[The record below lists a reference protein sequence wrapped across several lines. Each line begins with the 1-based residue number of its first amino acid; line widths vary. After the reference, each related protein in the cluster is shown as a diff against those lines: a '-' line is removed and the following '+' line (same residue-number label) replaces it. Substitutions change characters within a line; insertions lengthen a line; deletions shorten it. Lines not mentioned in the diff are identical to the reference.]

1 MVLLLKANQEERI
14 FKEIIMPV
22 LKIGGKTIEELKG
35 LLDKNEL
42 RQQRGIAERAADREA
57 RRDKIDAALGRGT
70 KTGNIASRVD
80 FSNDRMGPNM
90 SKVIAPRR
98 MPVPMKEGEY
108 GNVNREGNPEAIGPD
123 MGRVN
128 KEAAKAAR
136 DFTAMEMAQNL
147 MSPGYNK
154 KKGGAIKVKKMA
166 SGGKTSQL
174 AKANGCAVRG
184 KSKGRIV

>member
-1 MVLLLKANQEERI
+1 VVKQKVRCA
-14 FKEIIMPV
+14 KENIMAE
-22 LKIGGKTIEELKG
+22 LKIGGKTIKELKG
-35 LLDKNEL
+35 LLDENEL
-42 RQQRGIAERAADREA
+42 RQQRGIAERAADRAA
-57 RRDKIDAALGRGT
+57 RKDKIDAVLGRGT

-90 SKVIAPRR
+90 SKVVRPRR

-128 KEAAKAAR
+128 REAAKAAR
-136 DFTAMEMAQNL
+136 EFTATEMAQNL

-154 KKGGAIKVKKMA
+154 KKGGTIKAKKMS
-166 SGGKTSQL
+166 SGGKVGS
-174 AKANGCAVRG
+174 ASKRADGCATKG
-184 KSKGRIV
+184 KTRGRII

>member
-108 GNVNREGNPEAIGPD
+108 GNVNREGNPEAMGPD
-123 MGRVN
+123 MGTINRAVAVVP
-128 KEAAKAAR
+128 EMDLQEKAR
-136 DFTAMEMAQNL
+136 RSMGF
-147 MSPGYNK
+147 
-154 KKGGAIKVKKMA
+154 KKGGKVKKMA